1 MGGAGCAEVLLEAV
15 PRVRALRFEALQVW
29 ERTSCLIFAYTC
41 SPNAEYPVLLTQFAL
56 RWRTEEEVI
65 SGAGETTCGNTRCSR
80 HFPRNIDPDDPRSSL
95 TTLEL
100 PFSYM
105 EDGEGKFALV
115 KVVLC
120 AKCCKKLMWKRNK
133 EKEKEKGQGQAKEGE
148 LQVKQE
154 SEAGDDD
161 IILGRLGAEE
171 PGGGRAGGETRTA
184 EISGSADAR
193 SSRQREKTKTRSTDQ
208 PDVADPIRIP
218 SSRSTK
224 HTTGVDSRER
234 HHRERHRRSS
244 RSRSPRRR
252 DAEPRKRPRSPS

>member
-1 MGGAGCAEVLLEAV
+1 MSFVSSYTFSLNADYLV
-15 PRVRALRFEALQVW
+15 P
-29 ERTSCLIFAYTC
+29 
-41 SPNAEYPVLLTQFAL
+41 LTQFAL

-133 EKEKEKGQGQAKEGE
+133 EKEQEKGKEKEGG

-161 IILGRLGAEE
+161 ILLGRLGAEE
-171 PGGGRAGGETRTA
+171 LGGGRAGGETRTA

-208 PDVADPIRIP
+208 PDVADPERIP
-218 SSRSTK
+218 SSRSSK
-224 HTTGVDSRER
+224 HITGVDSRER
-234 HHRERHRRSS
+234 HHKERHRRSS
-244 RSRSPRRR
+244 RSRSPRRG

>member
-1 MGGAGCAEVLLEAV
+1 MGGAGCTEVLLEAV
-15 PRVRALRFEALQVW
+15 SRVRALRFEALQVR
-29 ERTSCLIFAYTC
+29 ERTSTFHFVHAVSSNTDIIITF
-41 SPNAEYPVLLTQFAL
+41 TQFAL

-133 EKEKEKGQGQAKEGE
+133 EKEQEKGKEKEGE
-148 LQVKQE
+148 LQIKQE

-161 IILGRLGAEE
+161 VILGRLGAEE
-171 PGGGRAGGETRTA
+171 PRGGGGAGRETRVA
-184 EISGSADAR
+184 ETSGSADAR
-193 SSRQREKTKTRSTDQ
+193 SSRQREKAKTRSTDQ

-218 SSRSTK
+218 SSKSFK

-244 RSRSPRRR
+244 RSRSPRRG